1 MKASKHGTEK
11 YQSGHTD
18 VCGRKFIVFST
29 ASMVYTHSK
38 PIQVCVDW
46 IGLDCAKQRARNGV
60 WFCVSER

>member
-29 ASMVYTHSK
+29 ATQQTNTS
-38 PIQVCVDW
+38 VCRLDW
-46 IGLDCAKQRARNGV
+46 IGLC
-60 WFCVSER
+60 